1 MIQVKIRDIAVS
13 HGKRIVD
20 NEPYLEHF
28 RKRGKDVEHFLRD
41 VIGREKRFLFE
52 DEGGNTL
59 TLSLEAVNN
68 LLDKTGLT
76 GSDMDMII
84 LSSQLPEYTAPPTS
98 IKIHSA
104 IGGKNECICYDVN
117 SNCCG
122 MALALEQAAKYMALT
137 PHVERVLLVGCDYI
151 NMMID
156 EEEENL
162 YGHYGDAACALIM
175 ERTEE
180 DAGIVDSVCTVKSEG
195 VDVALFPGCGFSNI
209 LRVKNKKD
217 MLIKFVP
224 PTEDVPASAGEA
236 INTLLKRNGM
246 TKDNISMFCFSQYAL
261 INIRKIRENFGIDE
275 AHSLYIG
282 DEYGYT
288 GTSSPFITL
297 YESINRG
304 FVKRGDY
311 ILIWTIGC
319 GSQNIGLLCKY

>member
-13 HGKRIVD
+13 HGKKVVD

-52 DEGGNTL
+52 GEGENTL
-59 TLSLEAVNN
+59 TLSLEAVKA
-68 LLDKTGLT
+68 LLDKTGLS
-76 GSDMDMII
+76 GSDVDMII

-98 IKIHSA
+98 IKIHNA
-104 IGGKNECICYDVN
+104 IGGKNECVCYDVN

-137 PHVERVLLVGCDYI
+137 PHVGRALLVGCDYI

-162 YGHYGDAACALIM
+162 YGHYGDAACALIL
-175 ERTEE
+175 EKTEE
-180 DAGIVDSVCTVKSEG
+180 DAGVVDSICTVKSEG

-209 LRVKNKKD
+209 PRVKNKKD
-217 MLIKFVP
+217 MLIKFDP

-236 INTLLKRNGM
+236 ISTLLKRNGL

-297 YESINRG
+297 FESINRG
-304 FVKRGDY
+304 LVKRGDY

>member
-13 HGKRIVD
+13 HGKKVVD

-52 DEGGNTL
+52 GEGENTL
-59 TLSLEAVNN
+59 TLSLEAVKA
-68 LLDKTGLT
+68 LLDKTGLS
-76 GSDMDMII
+76 GSDVDMII

-98 IKIHSA
+98 IKIHNA
-104 IGGKNECICYDVN
+104 IGGKNECVCYDVN

-137 PHVERVLLVGCDYI
+137 PHVERALLVGCDYI

-162 YGHYGDAACALIM
+162 YGHYGDAACALIL
-175 ERTEE
+175 EKTEE
-180 DAGIVDSVCTVKSEG
+180 DAGVVDSICTVKSEG

-209 LRVKNKKD
+209 TRVKNKKD
-217 MLIKFVP
+217 MLIKFDP

-236 INTLLKRNGM
+236 ISTLLKRNGLA
-246 TKDNISMFCFSQYAL
+246 KDNISMFCFSQYAL

-297 YESINRG
+297 FESINRG

>member
-1 MIQVKIRDIAVS
+1 MVQVKIKDIAVS
-13 HGKRIVD
+13 HGNKVVD

-28 RKRGKDVEHFLRD
+28 RKRGKEVEHFLRD
-41 VIGREKRFLFE
+41 VIGRDKRFLFE
-52 DEGGNTL
+52 NENENTL
-59 TLSLEAVNN
+59 TISLQAVNK
-68 LLDKTGLT
+68 LLEKTGLT
-76 GSDMDMII
+76 GADMDMII

-98 IKIHSA
+98 IKIHNA

-122 MALALEQAAKYMALT
+122 MALAFEQTAKYMALT
-137 PHVERVLLVGCDYI
+137 PHVSKALLIGCDYI
-151 NMMID
+151 NMMIN

-162 YGHYGDAACALIM
+162 YGHYGDAACAVIL
-175 ERTEE
+175 EKTAE
-180 DAGIVDSVCTVKSEG
+180 DAGVLDSVCTVKSEG

-209 LRVKNKKD
+209 FRTDNKKD

-224 PTEDVPASAGEA
+224 PTEDVPASAGES
-236 INTLLKRNGM
+236 ISKLLTRNGLS
-246 TKDNISMFCFSQYAL
+246 KDDIRMFCFSQYAL

-275 AHSLYIG
+275 DHSLYIG

-297 YESINRG
+297 YEAIERG
-304 FVKRGDY
+304 QVKRGDY
-311 ILIWTIGC
+311 VVIWTIGC